1 MEWLKYTALVLAT
14 FLIAFGLVTLA
25 MTWLAPRAL
34 DTRFMTGMLTGQRL
48 EPTRRNR
55 TLASAGS
62 VIFGTYIWLSIHWF
76 VAPALLVLAV
86 WGVISLLLRRARTG
100 AAVGAGSK

>member
-1 MEWLKYTALVLAT
+1 MEWLKYTALFLAS
-14 FLIAFGLVTLA
+14 FLIVFGLLTLA

-48 EPTRRNR
+48 EPTLRNR
-55 TLASAGS
+55 TLASASS
-62 VIFGTYIWLSIHWF
+62 VIGGTYIWLSVHWI

-86 WGVISLLLRRARTG
+86 WMVIILLLRRARTP
-100 AAVGAGSK
+100 APPSSSA